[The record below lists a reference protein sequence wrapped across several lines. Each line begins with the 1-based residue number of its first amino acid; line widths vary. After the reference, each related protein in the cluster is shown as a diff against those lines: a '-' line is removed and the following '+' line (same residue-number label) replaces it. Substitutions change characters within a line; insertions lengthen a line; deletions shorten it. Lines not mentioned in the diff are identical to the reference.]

1 MRKLMK
7 YEFRKTRFTRS
18 ILLLIAVISE
28 ILFLTGLFLEWDNGA
43 IWGAVILML
52 DFTFGI
58 IYIGIESILTLSKDL
73 NTKQSYM
80 LFLTPKNSF
89 QILGAKALENLIS
102 IIVAGALFALLFLA
116 DFSAVRMRYGELDTF
131 LQNFN
136 LIMTSMFESF
146 PTWQEIVLSAVESL
160 LQWFMTITI
169 GYLAV
174 VLSST
179 LLAGKRLNA
188 LISFLLFILL
198 LWASAF
204 VLDFVLTNIVSEAA
218 YYIQTV
224 LIFLISAGFYFLSG
238 WILERKMSL

>member
-1 MRKLMK
+1 MK
-7 YEFRKTRFTRS
+7 YEFRKTRLTRV
-18 ILLLIAVISE
+18 ILLLIAAISE

-43 IWGAVILML
+43 IWGSVLLML

-89 QILGAKALENLIS
+89 QILGAKVLENLIS
-102 IIVAGALFALLFLA
+102 IVAAGFLFALLFLA
-116 DFSAVRMRYGELDTF
+116 DMSVVRMQYGELDTF
-131 LQNFN
+131 LENFN
-136 LIMTSMFESF
+136 LIMTSMFDNF
-146 PTWQEIVLSAVESL
+146 PTWQEVALAAFESL

-174 VLSST
+174 VLSTT

-188 LISFLLFILL
+188 LISFLLFILIT
-198 LWASAF
+198 WASAF
-204 VLDFVLTNIVSEAA
+204 ILDFVITHIGPEAA

-224 LIFLISAGFYFLSG
+224 LILLLSAGFYLLSG